1 MIRVEN
7 LVYRYGSQ
15 GDPVLRGIDLEIKR
29 GEYLAV
35 IGPNGCGKT
44 TLVKHLNGLLR
55 PSEGSVL
62 VDGMATS
69 EERSLREIRR
79 KVGMVFQNPEVQIV
93 GMTVEEDVAFGPG
106 NLGLPP
112 EEIRRRVEEAIS
124 FVGLEAHARRSPHDL
139 SSGEQQL
146 LAVAGVL
153 AMAPDCII
161 LDEPTTYLDPAGTRK
176 VLDVVA
182 RLHLQGVTLVHITHY
197 MDEIVETDR
206 VVVMDRGRI
215 ALSGSPPEV
224 FSEQDI
230 LLDLGLEIPSVT
242 AFMKRLKQMGVPVDP
257 CVLTVEDACREI
269 TRLLER
275 RP

>member
-29 GEYLAV
+29 GEY
-35 IGPNGCGKT
+35 
-44 TLVKHLNGLLR
+44 
-55 PSEGSVL
+55 PSEGTVL
-62 VDGMATS
+62 VDGMDTS
-69 EERSLREIRR
+69 EGRSLREIRR

-124 FVGLEAHARRSPHDL
+124 FVGLETHARRSPHDL

-230 LLDLGLEIPSVT
+230 LLDLGLEIPDILLDLGLEIPSVT
-242 AFMKRLKQMGVPVDP
+242 AFMKKLRQMGVPVDP
-257 CVLTVEDACREI
+257 RVLTVEDACREI